1 MPADGRVQEKEREKV
16 QKYQEL
22 HREIG
27 RLWQLKNVK
36 VVPVVVGALGGVT
49 KDFDNWMEKLE
60 VPSNVGA
67 IQKTALL
74 GTARILRR
82 VVE

>member
-1 MPADGRVQEKEREKV
+1 M
-16 QKYQEL
+16 
-22 HREIG
+22 EIG
-27 RLWQLKNVK
+27 RLLWQLKNVK
-36 VVPVVVGALGGVT
+36 VVPVVIGALGSVT

-60 VPSNVGA
+60 VPSNVGP

-82 VVE
+82 VLEL